1 MTNGLCYSQ
10 SCPITS
16 CPQSLKLR
24 FTKILFLFHN
34 LSLDFQAK
42 LRSLDMSL
50 DINHVLVN
58 EYKPG
63 DGIMPHTDGPAYVPI
78 VATIT
83 TGGAQDF
90 GDKIL
95 LHAIP

>member
-1 MTNGLCYSQ
+1 
-10 SCPITS
+10 
-16 CPQSLKLR
+16 
-24 FTKILFLFHN
+24 
-34 LSLDFQAK
+34 
-42 LRSLDMSL
+42 MSL